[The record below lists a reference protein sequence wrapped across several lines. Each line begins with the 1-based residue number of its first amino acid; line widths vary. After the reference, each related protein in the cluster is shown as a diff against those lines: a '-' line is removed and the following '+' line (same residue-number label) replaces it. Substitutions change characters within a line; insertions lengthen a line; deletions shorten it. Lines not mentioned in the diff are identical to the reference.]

1 MAHLSE
7 QSTGRTASIL
17 NFLVTITL
25 AVLFLIYFSIMAYTK
40 DALWFYP
47 VFDAMPAQIMIRCY
61 GKQIALESDSEH
73 LTNIAGMVNG
83 QISGDKRWDELNL
96 TDPTY
101 QDYQT
106 TTSMMILELSYSEP
120 QRIHSQSPFF
130 SGFTT
135 LLIPLDGRYSNTNI
149 MFALRNGKPA
159 GGSFHV
165 QSFGAVRAY
174 IEDND
179 LCTKKP

>member
-1 MAHLSE
+1 MAYSSD
-7 QSTGRTASIL
+7 QSTGRTASVL
-17 NFLVTITL
+17 NFLLTTTL
-25 AVLFLIYFSIMAYTK
+25 AILFLIYFSIMAYTK

-47 VFDAMPAQIMIRCY
+47 VFDVEPAQIAIRCY
-61 GKQIALESDSEH
+61 GEQVILEQDSEH
-73 LTNIAGMVNG
+73 LSVIAGMVNE

-106 TTSMMILELSYSEP
+106 TTSMMILELNYSEP
-120 QRIHSQSPFF
+120 QRIHSRSPFF

-135 LLIPLDGRYSNTNI
+135 LLIPLDGRYSDTNI
-149 MFALRNGKPA
+149 MFAVRNGKPG

-165 QSFGAVRAY
+165 QSFVPVKSY
-174 IEDND
+174 IEDHS
-179 LCTKKP
+179 LCVKP

>member
-1 MAHLSE
+1 MAYVSD
-7 QSTGRTASIL
+7 QSTGKTASVL

-47 VFDAMPAQIMIRCY
+47 VFDAVPAQITIRCY
-61 GKQIALESDSEH
+61 GEQVTLDQDSEH
-73 LTNIAGMVNG
+73 LAVIAGMVNE

-106 TTSMMILELSYSEP
+106 TTRMMILELSYSEP

-130 SGFTT
+130 SGFNT
-135 LLIPLDGRYSNTNI
+135 LLIPLNGRFSDTYI

-165 QSFGAVRAY
+165 QSFEAVRSY
-174 IEDND
+174 IETNS
-179 LCTKKP
+179 LCVKP

>member
-1 MAHLSE
+1 MTHLSE
-7 QSTGRTASIL
+7 QSTGRTASVL
-17 NFLVTITL
+17 NFLATITF

-47 VFDAMPAQIMIRCY
+47 VFDATPSQILIRCY
-61 GKQIALESDSEH
+61 GEQITLSQDSEH
-73 LTNIAGMVNG
+73 LAAIAGMVNE

-106 TTSMMILELSYSEP
+106 TTRMMVMELSYSEP
-120 QRIHSQSPFF
+120 QRIHSRSPFF

-135 LLIPLDGRYSNTNI
+135 LLIPLDGRYSDTNI

-165 QSFGAVRAY
+165 QSFDAVRSY
-174 IEDND
+174 IESNG
-179 LCTKKP
+179 LCVKP